1 MAPSQHPSHNHQH
14 LLMADC
20 ANSVAMAA
28 IPAPYSPV
36 VWNHSHGRSGVE
48 QQYRTTEEA
57 SPELDDDDSKIEPIP
72 MSDWKPAYRQNLFD
86 DPEHPSS
93 SHNNR
98 DERLQ
103 DQDDTAVP
111 EDLFQSVAATASA
124 SFGTNG
130 EEDFP
135 SIM

>member
-86 DPEHPSS
+86 DPDPT
-93 SHNNR
+93 SHNR
-98 DERLQ
+98 DDVL
-103 DQDDTAVP
+103 QDDTAVP
-111 EDLFQSVAATASA
+111 EDLFQSIAATASA
-124 SFGTNG
+124 SFGNN
-130 EEDFP
+130 
-135 SIM
+135 